1 MGQGFRNQAK
11 AYPFARGP
19 PQGKLGSVSWELLA
33 IGLQWVRNT
42 VTSRPA
48 PVSMASIA
56 LNDSAVDSSSTMLLD
71 YYLPTDLFC
80 NRLSTSD
87 SKRCNM
93 RTV

>member
-11 AYPFARGP
+11 AYPFASDP

-48 PVSMASIA
+48 PVHGFHCAQ
-56 LNDSAVDSSSTMLLD
+56 
-71 YYLPTDLFC
+71 
-80 NRLSTSD
+80 
-87 SKRCNM
+87 
-93 RTV
+93 